1 MKPNKIIV
9 LIIIIFISCLCF
21 SIFNVYAQPLDEKYS
36 QVMWNSRDNGE
47 QLVASGI
54 SVKDAVPVG
63 SQEYASGVYIY
74 KLSTESN
81 IQSKKMLL
89 LK

>member
-9 LIIIIFISCLCF
+9 LIIIVFISCLCF

-36 QVMWNSRDNGE
+36 QVMWNSQDNGE
-47 QLVASGI
+47 QLVGSGI
-54 SVKDAVPVG
+54 SAKG
-63 SQEYASGVYIY
+63 GYASGVYYYEI
-74 KLSTESN
+74 SAGSFMQTR
-81 IQSKKMLL
+81 KMIL